1 MSKSNPYTLTKQQL
15 PTADV
20 AYGRLAKSAH
30 DMLHNPVVLSSLEKS
45 NPVAASVVHEAL
57 LVLERLRLALGER
70 VRG

>member
-1 MSKSNPYTLTKQQL
+1 MSKSNPYTLTREKL

-20 AYGRLAKSAH
+20 AYGRLAQTAYNI
-30 DMLHNPVVLSSLEKS
+30 LHNPVVLSQLEKT

-70 VRG
+70 VKG